1 MRFVNDIPVTEEL
14 MRGTFITIKAFIV
27 TAVVIFCALF
37 VYALSSVSVFPNGE
51 RYEYYTGTS
60 SGEIILSRSPLEKL
74 LLPNIE
80 GESVRYTG
88 NRTEELLA
96 RFHAKILFTEEAA
109 GVVNYYCY
117 SSAFEKTVLIGDKA
131 VNLHIACNGSETAAG
146 TPIIFGG
153 F

>member
-1 MRFVNDIPVTEEL
+1 
-14 MRGTFITIKAFIV
+14 MRGAFITIKAFLI

-37 VYALSSVSVFPNGE
+37 VYALSAVSVFPKGE

-60 SGEIILSRSPLEKL
+60 SGEIILSRSPYKKL
-74 LLPNIE
+74 FLSDIK

-88 NRTEELLA
+88 DRAEELID
-96 RFHAKILFTEEAA
+96 RFHAEILFTEEAA
-109 GVVNYYCY
+109 GVINYYCY
-117 SSAFEKTVLIGDKA
+117 SPALKNTVMIGDKT
-131 VNLHIACNGSETAAG
+131 VNLHIATSGSETAAG